1 MPNKPLSS
9 EAEEKILRAAQT
21 VFVKKGYKGA
31 TTRDIAAEAGITSPL
46 LNYYFRSKENIFH
59 IVYERAFSSLYR
71 NVYPA
76 IMSDEPLLEKI
87 PKLIDGML
95 TELLENP
102 DVPIFIFNEITQS
115 PDKLVE
121 KFRRKINIME
131 VYKKFAK
138 SVYDEVERGTIRP
151 VRPITLLINIQSL
164 CIYPFLARPLICE
177 VSDLSYREYME
188 VLSTRRDEIVEMVMN
203 DIKL

>member
-1 MPNKPLSS
+1 MVNKQLSS

-46 LNYYFRSKENIFH
+46 LNYYFRSKENIFQ
-59 IVYERAFSSLYR
+59 IVYERAFSRLYS
-71 NVYPA
+71 NVYPV
-76 IMSDEPLLEKI
+76 IIGDEPLFDKI
-87 PKLIDGML
+87 PALVDGL
-95 TELLENP
+95 LAELLENP

-115 PDKLVE
+115 PDKLIE
-121 KFRRKINIME
+121 KFRSKINIME
-131 VYKKFAK
+131 AYKKFSK
-138 SVYDEVERGTIRP
+138 SVYDEVEKGTIRS

-177 VSDLSYREYME
+177 ISAISYREYMKI
-188 VLSTRRDEIVEMVMN
+188 LSNRRDEIVGIIEK
-203 DIKL
+203 DLKL

>member
-115 PDKLVE
+115 PDNL
-121 KFRRKINIME
+121 ME

-177 VSDLSYREYME
+177 VSDLSYREYMK